1 MLSVS
6 GSVSA
11 FESEFFSGYGSLKWD
26 GCGAFEAIENPR
38 YPYSPGG
45 SAVVMPLLQEL
56 LGHPA
61 QAS

>member
-38 YPYSPGG
+38 YLYSPGG